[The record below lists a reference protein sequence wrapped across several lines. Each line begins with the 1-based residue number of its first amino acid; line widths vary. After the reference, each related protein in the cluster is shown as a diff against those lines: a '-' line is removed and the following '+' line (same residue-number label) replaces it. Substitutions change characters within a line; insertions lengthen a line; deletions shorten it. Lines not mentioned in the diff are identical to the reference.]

1 MVKNNLNP
9 VWNEQYEFDW
19 HGEELV
25 RVDCW
30 DHNKAGD
37 YQFIKVGVSYGS
49 FFPSFLTCVYLSVIV
64 KT

>member
-37 YQFIKVGVSYGS
+37 YQKKNFIKILSKMINQE
-49 FFPSFLTCVYLSVIV
+49 FL
-64 KT
+64 K